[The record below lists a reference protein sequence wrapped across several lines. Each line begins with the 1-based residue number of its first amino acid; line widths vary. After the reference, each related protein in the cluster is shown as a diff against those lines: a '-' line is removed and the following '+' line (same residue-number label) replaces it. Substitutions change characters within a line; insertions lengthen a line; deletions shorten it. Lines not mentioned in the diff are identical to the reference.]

1 MNKIFLSIALF
12 FSAISYYTYS
22 NSQSDSLRLV
32 WQNEE
37 LLDSTRFEA
46 LDEYYEL
53 YVNVMPDSVLSSLNF
68 YYDLAI
74 EKKAERQIYR
84 ALLRKGNVYRNQNKK
99 EEAISNYKL
108 ARNVAKNMNNS
119 QLEAIVIGNFGNIH
133 LDIGEYFEAIKFY
146 NEAKEIFV
154 RENDYDG
161 EGRMLNG
168 IGAINTKIGNY
179 DLALTHYNKALIAYN
194 KADKSYLSM
203 AIISMNIGLIHY
215 YKESFNKAE
224 KAFNEAIKKLDPNN
238 DIFFLKDCY
247 FMLGYIKLEL
257 NDIETADWYAIK
269 SLELNK
275 QLDIGAE
282 ILTSKILKAKIL
294 YETDKDKAVRE
305 IEALLNQV
313 SESSNF
319 EMKQSVYEFLYEA
332 YKNNEKWELSL
343 KMHELL
349 LAYNDS
355 IEQRKNSFK
364 VVREAVENEYKAKL
378 YENQLKY
385 ENDKAELKVKQVK
398 RTSYITAFF
407 IIIISILSFFMI
419 LRIKQNT
426 KRRNILLDEIKLL
439 KNQNFSSISENNNF
453 ELNKQKLD
461 DKIERVLNE
470 TDWSILNILIEDP
483 SAMNKQIAEKANLSI
498 DGVGSS
504 LRRMYEYFEIKET
517 KYKKIALLH
526 KVIKISEIKSV

>member
-1 MNKIFLSIALF
+1 MNKLFLYIVLF
-12 FSAISYYTYS
+12 FSTVSYHVYS

-37 LLDSTRFEA
+37 LSDSARFEA
-46 LDEYYEL
+46 LDEYYDL
-53 YVNVMPDSVLSSLNF
+53 YVHVMPDSVFSSLNF

-84 ALLRKGNVYRNQNKK
+84 AFLRKGNIYRNQNKK
-99 EEAISNYKL
+99 EEALNQYRL
-108 ARNVAKNMNNS
+108 ARNVAQNMNNS

-146 NEAKEIFV
+146 NEAKDIFV
-154 RENDYDG
+154 KENDYDG

-194 KADKSYLSM
+194 KADKSYLNI
-203 AIISMNIGLIHY
+203 AVISMNIGLIHF
-215 YKESFNKAE
+215 YKKSFIKAE
-224 KAFNEAIKKLDPNN
+224 NVFNDAIKILHPKN
-238 DIFFLKDCY
+238 DIFYLKDCY
-247 FMLGYIKLEL
+247 YMLGLIKLEL
-257 NDIETADWYAIK
+257 NDIELADLYATK
-269 SLELNK
+269 SLKLNK
-275 QLDIGAE
+275 QLDIGAG

-294 YETDKDKAVRE
+294 YETDKDRAVRE
-305 IEALLNQV
+305 IEGLLNQV
-313 SESSNF
+313 SESSNL
-319 EMKQSVYEFLYEA
+319 EMKQSVYEFLYDA
-332 YKNNEKWELSL
+332 YKDYENWKLSL

-349 LAYNDS
+349 LVYTDS

-364 VVREAVENEYKAKL
+364 VVREEVKNEYKTKL

-385 ENDKAELKVKQVK
+385 ENDKAELKIKQVK
-398 RTSYITAFF
+398 TTSFITVFF
-407 IIIISILSFFMI
+407 VIIISILLFFMI

-426 KRRNILLDEIKLL
+426 QRRNMLLEEIKLL
-439 KNQNFSSISENNNF
+439 KKQKFSSISENNKF

-461 DKIERVLNE
+461 NNIERVLNE
-470 TDWSILNILIEDP
+470 TDWAILNILIKEP
-483 SAMNKQIAEKANLSI
+483 TAMNKHIAEKANLSI

-504 LRRMYEYFEIKET
+504 LRRMYGYFEIKET

-526 KVIKISEIKSV
+526 KVIKISQSS